1 MFESKHSF
9 NTHSLSPRSVSDK
22 QKLDMAS
29 SSKPVGL
36 SAAAATD
43 SDANSSGVA
52 AIANRF
58 NTGAMAS
65 DVDGGGEHK
74 LSDRV
79 SAMANRFGS
88 TVADNP
94 NGPRFRQSI
103 RYTRPLDMSKYKAV
117 TEPPSDSDNRR
128 NSARAASRS
137 TVVQESAK
145 SVGDVAAMFNTSS
158 GFLNDGKDAD
168 DNDEDGNDG
177 ETSRFAN
184 AKNLF
189 LKAETQGEEPQESK
203 VSSFARKIESDASSS
218 REAIEV
224 PEDGKLIDM
233 TSMYEANSKKNGSAG
248 SVKPK
253 SSTATATIQNSTGSD
268 ATASRVGERASVL
281 ERTGTND
288 DNESDK
294 SNQVESLGNR
304 FANATKLFESGQA
317 NSLNNGDVAQPGAAK
332 LSQLTSLVSTE
343 SSTSTTSSSVP
354 DTTAVKASVTTA
366 DTEDANNKNEV
377 ADTPAVALAEKADA
391 GADAASDAGTDPSTP
406 SSRFANAARMFGGM

>member
-1 MFESKHSF
+1 ME
-9 NTHSLSPRSVSDK
+9 
-22 QKLDMAS
+22 S

-58 NTGAMAS
+58 NTGAMAA
-65 DVDGGGEHK
+65 DIDGGGEHK

-117 TEPPSDSDNRR
+117 TEPPSESDNRR
-128 NSARAASRS
+128 SSARAASGS

-158 GFLNDGKDAD
+158 GFLNNGKDAD
-168 DNDEDGNDG
+168 GNDEGDNNG
-177 ETSRFAN
+177 EASRFAN

-189 LKAETQGEEPQESK
+189 LQAETQGEEPQESK

-233 TSMYEANSKKNGSAG
+233 TSMYEANSKKNDSSGSMTA
-248 SVKPK
+248 K
-253 SSTATATIQNSTGSD
+253 SSTTAATIQKSTVSN
-268 ATASRVGERASVL
+268 ATASRFGEQASAF
-281 ERTGTND
+281 ERTGTSD

-294 SNQVESLGNR
+294 SSQVESLGNR

-317 NSLNNGDVAQPGAAK
+317 NSLNNGDAVQPDAAK
-332 LSQLTSLVSTE
+332 LSQLTSLVSAE
-343 SSTSTTSSSVP
+343 SSTSTTFTSSSPP
-354 DTTAVKASVTTA
+354 DTTTANKASVTSA
-366 DTEDANNKNEV
+366 DTEDANNKSEV
-377 ADTPAVALAEKADA
+377 ADTPMVALAEKADA
-391 GADAASDAGTDPSTP
+391 GADADAEAGTDPSTP

>member
-1 MFESKHSF
+1 ME
-9 NTHSLSPRSVSDK
+9 
-22 QKLDMAS
+22 S

-36 SAAAATD
+36 SAAASPD

-65 DVDGGGEHK
+65 DVDGEHK

-79 SAMANRFGS
+79 SSMANRFGS

-117 TEPPSDSDNRR
+117 TEAPSDSDNRR
-128 NSARAASRS
+128 SSARAASGS
-137 TVVQESAK
+137 TVVNESAK

-158 GFLNDGKDAD
+158 GFLNNGKDTN
-168 DNDEDGNDG
+168 DNEDGDDEG
-177 ETSRFAN
+177 EGSRFAN

-233 TSMYEANSKKNGSAG
+233 TSMYEANSKKNNSAV
-248 SVKPK
+248 SMKPK
-253 SSTATATIQNSTGSD
+253 SSTTAATIQQKSTVST
-268 ATASRVGERASVL
+268 ATASRVGERASAL
-281 ERTGTND
+281 ERTGTKD
-288 DNESDK
+288 DNENEE

-317 NSLNNGDVAQPGAAK
+317 NSLNNGDAAQPAAAK

-343 SSTSTTSSSVP
+343 SSTSTTSSSAAV
-354 DTTAVKASVTTA
+354 DTVDTVANKASVKVA
-366 DTEDANNKNEV
+366 DTEDASKKSQV
-377 ADTPAVALAEKADA
+377 ADTPVVALTEKADA
-391 GADAASDAGTDPSTP
+391 GADADADAGTDPSTP